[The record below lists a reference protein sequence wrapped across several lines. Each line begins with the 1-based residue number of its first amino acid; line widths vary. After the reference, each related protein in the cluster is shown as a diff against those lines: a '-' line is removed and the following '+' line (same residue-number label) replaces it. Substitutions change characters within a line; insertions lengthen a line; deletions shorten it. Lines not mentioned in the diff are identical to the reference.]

1 MKVIELIGVVI
12 IVMILVSF
20 IVIEDQMN
28 GARVKELSSSFE
40 DKFTLLYNQSVTN
53 ITNLATS
60 FQSTLDLRLTELNT
74 KNTEIANLNSQI
86 SAANSDKTA
95 TQAKYDLLNGTI
107 TTRIN
112 NAVLHENNDWKNF
125 TRAVSKAV
133 FNIGN
138 AVLKLKPASENF
150 TLAKNKF
157 VLNTTSDYTAAI
169 PLANKSKTNYT
180 NAKTFFVGS
189 DDSFATVVPLITQP
203 QVLNYSSL
211 YRSYLSTSIAMTE
224 EALQTIYYLTNA
236 SECFIHLNLTSWNI
250 SRGLMFSHWKAYN
263 ISYNL
268 YLNKTAE
275 VDTYIRNW

>member
-1 MKVIELIGVVI
+1 MKVIELIGVSI

-40 DKFTLLYNQSVTN
+40 EKFIVLYNQSVTN

-60 FQSTLDLRLTELNT
+60 FQSTLDQRLTELNT
-74 KNTEIANLNSQI
+74 KNTEIASLSSQI
-86 SAANSDKTA
+86 STLNSDKTA
-95 TQAKYDLLNGTI
+95 TQAKYDALNGTI

-112 NAVLHENNDWKNF
+112 SAVLHENNDWKNF
-125 TRAVSKAV
+125 TRASSKAV

-138 AVLKLKPASENF
+138 AISKLKPASENF

-169 PLANKSKTNYT
+169 PLANKAKTNYT
-180 NAKTFFVGS
+180 NAKNFFVS
-189 DDSFATVVPLITQP
+189 SEDSFVTAASSITQP
-203 QVLNYSSL
+203 LVLNYSST
-211 YRSYLSTSIAMTE
+211 YRSYLSASITMTS

-236 SECFIHLNLTSWNI
+236 SECFIHSNMTNWNT